1 MIDRSALTVG
11 MVILL
16 SGLLSPAAAF
26 ASVKCQCNNGM
37 LAEAMDADYDDDNA
51 NESCNDACSDM
62 GGGRVWKAM
71 LKMEAQCRFPHLRVT
86 HATGDAL
93 LILSWAMNQN
103 PATETPK

>member
-37 LAEAMDADYDDDNA
+37 IAEAMDADYDDDNA

-62 GGGRVWKAM
+62 GGGRVWNA
-71 LKMEAQCRFPHLRVT
+71 ETDQDEGDDVT
-86 HATGDAL
+86 IGGRERRHEE
-93 LILSWAMNQN
+93 
-103 PATETPK
+103 PRHRR